1 MLSAGRKSAPRM
13 VAMVSPVPRNAPWAT
28 CTAAMPA
35 AAARS

>member
-13 VAMVSPVPRNAPWAT
+13 VATVRPVPRKAPWAT

-35 AAARS
+35 AVARS